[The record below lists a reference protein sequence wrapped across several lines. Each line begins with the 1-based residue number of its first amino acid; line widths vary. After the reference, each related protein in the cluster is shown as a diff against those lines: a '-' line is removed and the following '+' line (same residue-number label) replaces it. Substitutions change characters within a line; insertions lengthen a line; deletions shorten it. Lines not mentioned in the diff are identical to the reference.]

1 MATRTGSTTRSSSRS
16 TADRRGS
23 QSSTRDDYDDAMND
37 GSPEEFRTGHR
48 SGVHRDI
55 AEGIRVSAEMPNSK
69 VARITIDID
78 WQHVVSRVARTVR
91 RKIKN
96 RSGRSERR
104 TGESSRPSRA
114 RRSSS

>member
-1 MATRTGSTTRSSSRS
+1 M
-16 TADRRGS
+16 
-23 QSSTRDDYDDAMND
+23 RDDYDDDMND
-37 GSPEEFRTGHR
+37 SSPEESHTGHH
-48 SGVHRDI
+48 GGLHREI

-96 RSGRSERR
+96 GRSSGGQSGRGTGSRSTTRRSGSY
-104 TGESSRPSRA
+104 
-114 RRSSS
+114 